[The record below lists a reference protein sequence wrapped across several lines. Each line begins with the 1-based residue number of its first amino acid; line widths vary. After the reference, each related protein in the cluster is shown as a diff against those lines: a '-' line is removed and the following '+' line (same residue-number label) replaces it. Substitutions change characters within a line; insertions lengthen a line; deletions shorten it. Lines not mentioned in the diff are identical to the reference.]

1 MESAVPSLRL
11 RPLNREAVRP
21 GGEFVL
27 YWMVAQ
33 RRLTWNFALD
43 RAVERALELKRPLVI
58 LEALRCDY
66 PWASARH
73 HRFVLDGMRDH
84 AAAARSLPVAY
95 LPYVEPAP
103 GVGKGLLRALGERAC
118 AVVTDDV
125 PHFFY
130 PAMLDAAARRL
141 PVLLEAVDSHGLLPL
156 REPERGF
163 TAAYHFRIHLH
174 KGLLEHVGDRPSP
187 RPLRDA
193 GGRLPAAAP
202 LTAPGG
208 ALLSVLERWPMA
220 SRHLLDGSQGLDAL
234 PVDGSVGPVPFA
246 GGPQAGRERLD
257 HFLRNRL
264 AVYHQERN
272 DPDAEAGSR
281 LSPYLHWGHLSTH
294 EIFHRLVER
303 EGWTPLRVR
312 PEHRGKRAGWWGM
325 SPESEAFLDE
335 LVTWREL
342 GFNEWVRG
350 GPAVETFESLPGWA
364 QETLQ
369 AHASDHRPHSYDLR
383 AFDQAETHDPLWNA
397 AQRELREEGTIHNY
411 LRMLWGKKILEWSS
425 HPREALE
432 IMLELNNR
440 YAVDGRDPNSTT
452 GIMWVLGRYDRGWP
466 ERDIYG
472 KVRSMSS
479 ESTRRKVSV
488 DRYLS
493 RFSGQHT
500 LI

>member
-1 MESAVPSLRL
+1 M
-11 RPLNREAVRP
+11 
-21 GGEFVL
+21 
-27 YWMVAQ
+27 
-33 RRLTWNFALD
+33 
-43 RAVERALELKRPLVI
+43 LE
-58 LEALRCDY
+58 
-66 PWASARH
+66 
-73 HRFVLDGMRDH
+73 
-84 AAAARSLPVAY
+84 AAARQLPV
-95 LPYVEPAP
+95 P
-103 GVGKGLLRALGERAC
+103 
-118 AVVTDDV
+118 
-125 PHFFY
+125 
-130 PAMLDAAARRL
+130 
-141 PVLLEAVDSHGLLPL
+141 LEAVDSHGLLPI
-156 REPERGF
+156 REPARGF

-174 KGLLEHVGDRPSP
+174 KVFLDHVGDRPAP
-187 RPLRDA
+187 DPFRRAADRLPDA
-193 GGRLPAAAP
+193 GPLGGPHGVLAP
-202 LTAPGG
+202 
-208 ALLSVLERWPMA
+208 VLERWPMA
-220 SRHLLDGSQGLDAL
+220 PPELLAGRSGLDAL
-234 PVDGSVGPVPFA
+234 PVDHTVGPVSFA
-246 GGPQAGRERLD
+246 GGPDAGRRRLD
-257 HFLRNRL
+257 HFLRERL
-264 AVYHQERN
+264 AVYHQKRN

-294 EIFHRLVER
+294 EVFHRLVER
-303 EGWTPLRVR
+303 EEWTPLRVR

-342 GFNEWVRG
+342 GFTEWVRG
-350 GPAVETFESLPGWA
+350 GPGVETFASLPEWA
-364 QETLQ
+364 RETLQ
-369 AHASDHRPHSYDLR
+369 AHVSDPRPHAYDLR

-411 LRMLWGKKILEWSS
+411 LRMLWGKKILEWSA

-432 IMLELNNR
+432 TMLELNNR

-466 ERDIYG
+466 ERAIYG